1 MLDQNARARFRRS
14 RVGPVGFALVVS
26 VTVLAIVGPLFSP
39 HDPNQQLREELV
51 SAEGLP
57 VGPMVVS
64 GHPLGGDP
72 LGRDELSRLL
82 HGGRVSMAVGFGGTI
97 LAVGVGVLVGV
108 IAGFIGGA
116 IDTALVFLV
125 DVMLS
130 MPFLLV
136 AMSLRKV
143 LPGGAGIGTM
153 ILLLGGLSWPG
164 IARVVRARTLTLRE
178 LDYVAAARAMGAS
191 STRIVVRHLIPNL
204 AGPIT
209 ALSTGMVAAMVLSES
224 SLSFLGLGV
233 APPVASWGAMLSES
247 QGYLFDVPRLFTYPA
262 ILIVVTILGFNLLG
276 QGLRDA
282 LDPKD

>member
-1 MLDQNARARFRRS
+1 MLDRAARLRFRRT
-14 RVGPVGFALVVS
+14 RVGPIGLALVVAITTLS
-26 VTVLAIVGPLFSP
+26 IVGPAISP
-39 HDPNQQLREELV
+39 HDPDVQLREQLV
-51 SAEGLP
+51 RDDGLP
-57 VGPMVVS
+57 VAPREVP
-64 GHPLGGDP
+64 GHLLGGDP

-97 LAVGVGVLVGV
+97 LAVGLGVIVGVV
-108 IAGFIGGA
+108 AGFAGGP
-116 IDTALVFLV
+116 IDTALVFVV

-136 AMSLRKV
+136 AMALRKV

-191 STRIVVRHLIPNL
+191 GTRIVFRHLVPNL

-209 ALSTGMVAAMVLSES
+209 ALSTGMVAGMVLSES

-247 QGYLFDVPRLFTYPA
+247 QGYLFDVPRLFAYPA
-262 ILIVVTILGFNLLG
+262 VLVVASILGFNLLG